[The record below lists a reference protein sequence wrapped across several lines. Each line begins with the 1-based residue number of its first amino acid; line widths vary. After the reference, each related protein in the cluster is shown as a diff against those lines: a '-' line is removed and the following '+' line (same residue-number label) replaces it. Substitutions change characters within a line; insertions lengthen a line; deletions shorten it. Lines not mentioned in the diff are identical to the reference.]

1 MAKQANHAKT
11 SFLANMSH
19 DLRTPMNAI
28 LGFSNLLVE
37 SKDDTKVKEYASKI
51 NYSSKILMDIINDIL
66 DLSKIEAGKQT
77 LNISVI
83 NIDDVLKKVEMI
95 IKSLAIKKNI
105 TFNIYKRNIK
115 HNNIETDSL
124 KLVQVFTNVIS
135 NSIKY
140 TNDGGLVTFYIK
152 ELPNES
158 MRVGKYEF
166 IIEDNGIGMS
176 KTFMNDIFLP
186 FAREKDKVK
195 DIQGTGLGMPIAKN
209 IIDLLGGTINV
220 ESEENKGTKFTIRF
234 DFGIVN
240 DSVKVVTQDTSMD
253 NDLDLGGKRV
263 LVVEDNEIN
272 IILITEILKKI
283 NIIVDV
289 ACNGEEGVNKV
300 RLNHNYDCILMDV
313 VMPVMN
319 GYEATKAIRALD
331 NPALAGITIL
341 AMTANA
347 FDEDRKKALECGMDG
362 FLSKPIVI
370 EKLIA
375 MLRKNLN

>member
-1 MAKQANHAKT
+1 MLYQ
-11 SFLANMSH
+11 
-19 DLRTPMNAI
+19 I
-28 LGFSNLLVE
+28 
-37 SKDDTKVKEYASKI
+37 
-51 NYSSKILMDIINDIL
+51 
-66 DLSKIEAGKQT
+66 Q
-77 LNISVI
+77 LNIQ
-83 NIDDVLKKVEMI
+83 MM
-95 IKSLAIKKNI
+95 
-105 TFNIYKRNIK
+105 
-115 HNNIETDSL
+115 
-124 KLVQVFTNVIS
+124 
-135 NSIKY
+135 
-140 TNDGGLVTFYIK
+140 GGLVTFLIK
-152 ELPNES
+152 ELPSES
-158 MRVGKYEF
+158 TRVGKYEF

-176 KTFMNDIFLP
+176 KDFLNDIFLP

-209 IIDLLGGTINV
+209 IIDLLGGTIDV

-272 IILITEILKKI
+272 VILITEILKKF

-319 GYEATKAIRALD
+319 GYEATRKIRNLNSDYAK
-331 NPALAGITIL
+331 NVPII

-347 FDEDRKKALECGMDG
+347 FLTDVDDAIKSGMNQHI
-362 FLSKPIVI
+362 SKPIDFKKLFSLFKKVI
-370 EKLIA
+370 K
-375 MLRKNLN
+375 